1 MRRFVLAI
9 FIFILIFTTSQG
21 VYAQSAFTNLADN
34 HSYYYGFNALS
45 LGDRALVLPTNGRL
59 VNNKKQKNFS
69 SEAQQKLFDLASQFD
84 RVNENEGFSF
94 NSNFVYDEVNL
105 DRVITY
111 NGDEL
116 ESISYTPN
124 SDIYINT
131 DYESNI
137 DDMESFVQTSFNLN
151 YQLNNKTTLR
161 AAYDLLG
168 RKWENPNK
176 TNDRVTKDEENSN
189 LNTDEDNSNNLEDDS
204 EDTTSSEENNDTN
217 VDNNTESSENE
228 KTDSTENTTDE
239 EKDLNN
245 NQSDNE
251 EKDNIEPLYNSIIN
265 QQGRVGISYK
275 TSDNLIVSADY
286 VKNNIFRETE
296 GDSTVF
302 GLEYVDNE
310 GKLRAKYEIVHGSEK
325 KETITGLEL
334 DLKDLAS
341 FSASYKLLDPQFIKD
356 KLDKES
362 TWDFGVDIN
371 LSQATIFSIDYQ
383 FTDNLNDEESEDFLN
398 DKESNINASFKIN
411 F

>member
-1 MRRFVLAI
+1 M
-9 FIFILIFTTSQG
+9 
-21 VYAQSAFTNLADN
+21 
-34 HSYYYGFNALS
+34 
-45 LGDRALVLPTNGRL
+45 
-59 VNNKKQKNFS
+59 
-69 SEAQQKLFDLASQFD
+69 FDLASQFD
-84 RVNENEGFSF
+84 RVEKNEGFSF
-94 NSNFVYDEVNL
+94 NPDFVYDEINL
-105 DRVITY
+105 DRIITY

-131 DYESNI
+131 DYESKI

-151 YQLNNKTTLR
+151 YQLNNKTILR
-161 AAYDLLG
+161 ATYDLLG
-168 RKWENPNK
+168 KKWENPNK
-176 TNDRVTKDEENSN
+176 INDRAVKDEEDSNAADDSSN
-189 LNTDEDNSNNLEDDS
+189 LDEDTS
-204 EDTTSSEENNDTN
+204 SSEEDSDPNED
-217 VDNNTESSENE
+217 DNNESEE
-228 KTDSTENTTDE
+228 DSDNAENTTDKE
-239 EKDLNN
+239 NKLNN
-245 NQSDNE
+245 DQN
-251 EKDNIEPLYNSIIN
+251 NIEPLYNSIIN
-265 QQGRVGISYK
+265 QQGRVGISYQ

-302 GLEYVDNE
+302 GLEYVDSE
-310 GKLRAKYEIVHGSEK
+310 GKLKARYEIVHGSEK

-371 LSQATIFSIDYQ
+371 LSKATIFSIDYQ
-383 FTDNLNDEESEDFLN
+383 FTDNLNDEETEDFFN